1 MADTAKAG
9 DPDPTTTLRLFQHE
23 RVALGYAGSRPYLH
37 PEIMA
42 LAGELTGA
50 RLPFRRALDVG
61 CGTGLSSLALLA
73 LAREVVGT
81 DAAGDML
88 RHACEARDLRYA
100 AAEAESLPFRAG
112 SFDLVLCCGSL
123 DWIDRER
130 FLPEAVRLL
139 PPGGWLVALDFGD
152 SARSEELP
160 ELASWYDE
168 VFLARFPRPRSTDP
182 MILPDEAARHRL
194 AAPLHREY
202 ASSWP
207 FTASQY
213 AAFLMTESS
222 VIAAVEHGS
231 ETAENVRGWL
241 EQALALL
248 FGGAARRVGF
258 SGYVQALKRLA
269 DE

>member
-1 MADTAKAG
+1 MAEAGETDATA
-9 DPDPTTTLRLFQHE
+9 TLRLFQHE
-23 RVALGYAGSRPYLH
+23 RVALGYAGARPYLH
-37 PEIMA
+37 PEIVA

-81 DAAGDML
+81 DAARDML
-88 RHACEARDLRYA
+88 RHACAAHGLRYA
-100 AAEAESLPFRAG
+100 AALAEAPPFQAG
-112 SFDLVLCCGSL
+112 AFDLVLCCGSI

-130 FLPEAVRLL
+130 FLPQAARLL
-139 PPGGWLVALDFGD
+139 AAGGWLVALDFGD
-152 SARSEELP
+152 SARSEEVP
-160 ELASWYDE
+160 ELASWYDGA
-168 VFLARFPRPRSTDP
+168 FLARFPRPRSSDP
-182 MILPDEAARHRL
+182 MILPDEAARHGL
-194 AAPLHREY
+194 SAPLHREY

-231 ETAENVRGWL
+231 ETAEDVRAWL
-241 EQALALL
+241 EKALAPL
-248 FGGAARRVGF
+248 FGDAARRVAL
-258 SGYVQALKRLA
+258 SGYVQALRRLPN
-269 DE
+269 E